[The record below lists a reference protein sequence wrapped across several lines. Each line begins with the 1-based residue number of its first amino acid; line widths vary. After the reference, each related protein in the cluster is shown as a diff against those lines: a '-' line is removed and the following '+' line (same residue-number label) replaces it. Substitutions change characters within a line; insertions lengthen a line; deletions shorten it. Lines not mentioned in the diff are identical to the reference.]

1 MIVIFV
7 DKIENFVSFL
17 EKRIMNEVFYELKE
31 VKSQDHL
38 SSKCS
43 FEIILHFLSKVQEF
57 LVLYETK
64 VDLST
69 FDSYKRNRSE
79 DFLSEDFVGELQKI
93 FSKANPSLSLVKGKI
108 RDIYI
113 SRS

>member
-1 MIVIFV
+1 
-7 DKIENFVSFL
+7 VSFL

-31 VKSQDHL
+31 VKSQTHL

-64 VDLST
+64 VNLST
-69 FDSYKRNRSE
+69 FDNYKYNKKEDIVSE
-79 DFLSEDFVGELQKI
+79 DFIEELQKI
-93 FSKANPSLSLVKGKI
+93 FSKVDTSLSLVKGKI

>member
-1 MIVIFV
+1 
-7 DKIENFVSFL
+7 
-17 EKRIMNEVFYELKE
+17 MNEVFYELKE

-38 SSKCS
+38 TNKYN

-64 VDLST
+64 VNLSS
-69 FDSYKRNRSE
+69 FDRYKLNKKE
-79 DFLSEDFVGELQKI
+79 DFIEELQTI
-93 FSKANPSLSLVKGKI
+93 FSKVDPSLTLVKGKI

>member
-1 MIVIFV
+1 
-7 DKIENFVSFL
+7 
-17 EKRIMNEVFYELKE
+17 MNEVFYELKE

-38 SSKCS
+38 SSISKCS

-69 FDSYKRNRSE
+69 FDSYKLNKSE
-79 DFLSEDFVGELQKI
+79 DFVSEDFVGELQKI
-93 FSKANPSLSLVKGKI
+93 FSKVDPSLSLVKGKI

-113 SRS
+113 SRSYNFKIYLFFMIKI